1 MRTVNLKSYRCTQ
14 LQFTNNLAPNKKIE
28 LANKYSYNCGY
39 TKGNICRGEFKVEVS
54 DKEDPNNF
62 GITVVMVGIFEIAED
77 LPKEK
82 LHVESFRELF
92 PFVRALVATVTTNA
106 GMPPVIIPAIDIEKQ
121 EIYKVEMPRFRKP
134 EEGTQE

>member
-1 MRTVNLKSYRCTQ
+1 MKTVNLKSYRCTQ

-28 LANKYSYNCGY
+28 LSNKYSYNCGY
-39 TKGNICRGEFKVEVS
+39 AKGNVCRGEFRVEVS
-54 DKEDPNNF
+54 DKEDPKNF
-62 GITVVMVGIFEIAED
+62 AITVVVVGIFECAEG
-77 LPKEK
+77 LAKEK

-121 EIYKVEMPRFRKP
+121 EIYKVEMPRFQKP
-134 EEGTQE
+134 EEGTEG